1 MKITRLA
8 FIVLLTL
15 IAIHLF
21 GQQGNGLYVHSLK
34 GSVRH
39 CQYTMHEW
47 SQPAIKQSVTRLDS
61 IEIAKNSEIVLID
74 GVSGHV
80 YRCTE
85 PMRDNIMHCI
95 QITRKQANNLLEALS
110 RQLVA
115 NAMGKNRASKVTVA
129 GVTTRVEIPDN
140 IHDSIACLA
149 IAAAQQSHL
158 TDYTSALPKWSI
170 VEQDGLTHFVITNDT
185 QETYCVN
192 MLAYNRNT
200 KEVSLCIV
208 PSPDTDPHA
217 LVLPKGETM
226 DLSMFPFIPDP
237 ACNYILF
244 ATKTIYSPAAVQPI
258 LRYPSELNCK

>member
-8 FIVLLTL
+8 FIVLLSLFT
-15 IAIHLF
+15 IHLL

-47 SQPAIKQSVTRLDS
+47 SRPAIKQSVTRLDS

-80 YRCTE
+80 YRCSE

-158 TDYTSALPKWSI
+158 TDYASTLPKWEI
-170 VEQDGLTHFVITNDT
+170 VEEEGLAHFVITNDT

-192 MLAYNRNT
+192 MLACNRNT

-237 ACNYILF
+237 ACDYILF

>member
-8 FIVLLTL
+8 FIVLLSLFT
-15 IAIHLF
+15 IHLF
-21 GQQGNGLYVHSLK
+21 GQQGKGLYVHSLK
-34 GSVRH
+34 GSVRL

-80 YRCTE
+80 YRCSE

-158 TDYTSALPKWSI
+158 TDYTSALPKWEI
-170 VEQDGLTHFVITNDT
+170 VEEEGLAHFVITNDT

-237 ACNYILF
+237 ACDYILF